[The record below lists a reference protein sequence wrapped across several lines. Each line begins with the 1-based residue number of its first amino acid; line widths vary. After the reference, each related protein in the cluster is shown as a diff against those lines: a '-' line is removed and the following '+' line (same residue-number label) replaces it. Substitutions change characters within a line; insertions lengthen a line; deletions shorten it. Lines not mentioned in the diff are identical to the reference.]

1 MSIVKKYLKRL
12 ESEQS
17 YFDFQRARGMRYQRT
32 LKDVDFDIRNKKIL
46 EVGCGIGGIISSFSG
61 KTTVGLDV
69 DKKLVAKAK
78 KFARSTQTIFVCTD
92 AERLPFKDET
102 FDLILLLDVIEHMV
116 NPEMTISECFRALRK
131 GGLICINF
139 PPYCSALGGH
149 LILPYLHYLPRKIS
163 YFIVRRFISSI
174 ETEQNRFIINYPHII
189 EQHESLNRISTQEL
203 KKQMKRYS
211 QIIFETATTV
221 LPWFVVKKH
230 SYILPEPLCIS
241 RFFVCRK
248 KVDKKDQK

>member
-17 YFDFQRARGMRYQRT
+17 YFDFQRVRGKRYERI

-46 EVGCGIGGIISSFSG
+46 EVGCGFGGVISSFSG
-61 KTTVGLDV
+61 KTAVGLDV

-78 KFARSTQTIFVCTD
+78 KFASSTQTTFICAD

-102 FDLILLLDVIEHMV
+102 FDLVLLLDVVEHV
-116 NPEMTISECFRALRK
+116 TNPKMTISECFRVIRR
-131 GGLICINF
+131 GGFICINF
-139 PPYCSALGGH
+139 PPYYSALGGH

-174 ETEQNRFIINYPHII
+174 ETKQNRFIINYPHII

-221 LPWFVVKKH
+221 LPLLVIEKYSH
-230 SYILPEPLCIS
+230 ILPEFLCIS
-241 RFFVCRK
+241 RFGICK
-248 KVDKKDQK
+248 KKDNKN